1 MRQERFKRECSFDI
15 RSETK
20 IISTQKQFESVSIE
34 ENSEEEEDRHNSE
47 RRFPWRIDYS
57 DFIDSRRTIG
67 LEWSKLRKWS

>member
-20 IISTQKQFESVSIE
+20 IVSTQKQVESVSIE
-34 ENSEEEEDRHNSE
+34 ENSQEEKDRHYSE
-47 RRFPWRIDYS
+47 RRFPRRIDYS

-67 LEWSKLRKWS
+67 VEWNKLRKWS